1 MITSRFSQSHSLLF
15 SELPVSHLL
24 LLRKKLEQPGASNTA
39 QQLLGLRTE
48 LNGRI
53 GNFVMGNGLQEPAA
67 RNVLSKRSVLFKPSE
82 PRRPLPSP
90 ALLQS
95 ETTNSFH
102 TSCFLGNNL
111 QLYWWD
117 QSHT

>member
-1 MITSRFSQSHSLLF
+1 
-15 SELPVSHLL
+15 
-24 LLRKKLEQPGASNTA
+24 
-39 QQLLGLRTE
+39 
-48 LNGRI
+48 
-53 GNFVMGNGLQEPAA
+53 MGNGLQELAA
-67 RNVLSKRSVLFKPSE
+67 GNVLSKRSVLFKPSE
-82 PRRPLPSP
+82 ARRPLASP

-117 QSHT
+117 QSDT